1 VIDESNIHKYVGRE
15 GSLMKRNFQE
25 FKDFINGKNTAVV
38 GIGVSNIPLI
48 RFLLGLGAKVSAF
61 DKKSEE
67 QLGDVAAEF
76 KEKGVKLVLG
86 DNYLDNLTGYEVVF
100 KTPSMRIDSP
110 SLVRAKEEGAYI
122 TSEMEEFVK
131 YCPAKIFGVTGSDGK
146 TTTTS
151 LIYNILKEEGYKT
164 WVGGNIGTP
173 LFAQIEEIKE
183 TDKVVLELSSFQTM
197 TMTVSTEVAVVTNL
211 SPNHLDVHKD
221 MEEYIDAKRNIFK
234 YQDSNGVLVLNR
246 DNNITNSMV
255 EEAKGKVLQFSIKED
270 VKGGSH
276 YRDGVLYLC
285 GKEVCKAEDIVIKGM
300 HNVENY
306 LAAFCALKDDV
317 SIESM
322 RKVANTFPGVEHRI
336 EFVRELQGV
345 RYYNSS
351 IASSPSRTLADIK
364 VFGKPIILIAGG
376 YDKKIPFEPLAEEGY
391 PYIKKLVLLGAT
403 KDKISA
409 AFEKVIEEKRLNLPI
424 IIADSLE
431 DAVEKSKEAAES
443 QDVVLLAPACASF
456 DMFVNFEVRGNRFK
470 DIVNSLK

>member
-1 VIDESNIHKYVGRE
+1 
-15 GSLMKRNFQE
+15 MKKNFQE
-25 FKDFINGKNTAVV
+25 FKDFIKDKNTAVV

-48 RFLLGLGAKVSAF
+48 RFLLNLGAKVSAF

-67 QLGDVAAEF
+67 QLGEIGVEF
-76 KEKGVKLVLG
+76 KAKGVKLVLG
-86 DNYLDNLTGYEVVF
+86 DNYLDNLTGYEVIF

-110 SLVRAKEEGAYI
+110 FLVRAKAEGTYI

-131 YCPAKIFGVTGSDGK
+131 YCPAKMFGVTGSDGK

-151 LIYNILKEEGYKT
+151 LMYNILKEEGCKT

-173 LFAQIEEIKE
+173 LFAQIEDIKK

-197 TMTVSTEVAVVTNL
+197 TMTVSPEVAVVTNL
-211 SPNHLDVHKD
+211 SPNHLDMHKD
-221 MEEYIDAKRNIFK
+221 MEEYVDAKKNIFK
-234 YQDSNGVLVLNR
+234 YQDSQGVLILNR
-246 DNNITNSMV
+246 DNEITNSMV
-255 EEAKGKVLQFSIKED
+255 DEAKGDVFQFSSKEVID
-270 VKGGSH
+270 KGA
-276 YRDGVLYLC
+276 YYKDGVLYVT

-306 LAAFCALKDDV
+306 LAAFCALKDDA

-322 RKVANTFPGVEHRI
+322 RKVATTFPGVEHRI
-336 EFVRELQGV
+336 EFVRELRGV
-345 RYYNSS
+345 KYYNSS

-376 YDKKIPFEPLAEEGY
+376 YDKKIPFEPLAQEGY

-403 KDKISA
+403 KDKIGA
-409 AFEKVIEEKRLNLPI
+409 AFEKVISEKNLDIAI
-424 IIADSLE
+424 IDADSFE
-431 DAVEKSKEAAES
+431 EAVEKSRAAAEEK
-443 QDVVLLAPACASF
+443 DVVLLAPACASF

-470 DIVNSLK
+470 EIVNSME